1 MRGCCM
7 NNITAQEFMRQTI
20 GYSVDDIKTDG
31 RWHDGGTG
39 PNRGKCRYIFIQH
52 VKGFIVRFKDHRQG
66 EEYHTYKSWG
76 SDTSRLSPEEY
87 ARRKAEIGRQNA
99 EREQAD
105 AMRRAQRIAQ
115 QRHRWAT
122 SQPANQEHPY
132 LLKKQVGAF
141 RIRQSGQTLLIPI
154 RDVSGQLQ
162 ALQYIYPHK
171 VETADGGKTD
181 KIILGSKRGNFHHI
195 GRPSPNGEIYIC
207 EGYATGATL
216 HQMTGR
222 CVVIAFDAGN
232 LEPVGKAIRGR
243 YPEAQLIFA
252 ADNDTGVI
260 AGSIENPGIHYARQ
274 AALACNGYLLTP
286 KTNQKADFNDLFTT
300 KEAA

>member
-1 MRGCCM
+1 M
-7 NNITAQEFMRQTI
+7 NDTSLQNDMLQNI
-20 GYSVDDIKTDG
+20 GYCFDNLKTDG
-31 RWHDGGTG
+31 RWHDGGDA
-39 PNRGKCRYIFIQH
+39 PNRGKCRYIVIQH
-52 VKGFIVRFKDHRQG
+52 VKGYIVRYKDHRQG
-66 EEYHTYKSWG
+66 EEYHTWKSWG

-87 ARRKAEIGRQNA
+87 ARRKAEIDRQNA

-122 SQPANQEHPY
+122 SQPADPEHPY

-141 RIRQSGQTLLIPI
+141 GIRQSGQALLIPI
-154 RDVSGQLQ
+154 RDLSGQLQ
-162 ALQYIYPHK
+162 ALQHIYPHK

-195 GRPSPNGEIYIC
+195 GKPSTPTDTVYIC

-216 HQMTGR
+216 HQLTGQ

-232 LEPVGKAIRGR
+232 LEPVGQAIRGR
-243 YPEAQLIFA
+243 YPEAELIFA
-252 ADNDTGVI
+252 ADNDDGVK
-260 AGSIENPGIHYARQ
+260 AGNIENPGVHYARQ
-274 AALACNGYLLTP
+274 AAIACNGYLLTP
-286 KTNQKADFNDLFTT
+286 NTTHKADFNDLFT